1 MVTLAMMMFP
11 AMLKMSLGRSDAFR
25 ASWIFFALPS
35 DRTRLIRAAKNVLVA
50 TFLVPYV
57 LCVAVV
63 VSFFSENIPHLLVH
77 LTVIGLLSHLVL
89 QIVTLIDPELPFSK
103 PMAKSRSSTRVF
115 VLVGCISFGAIFFP
129 LLAPVIYGSA
139 LTIALTFTMIIGVSV
154 IVERLTRVRIEA
166 QADRLEFEG

>member
-11 AMLKMSLGRSDAFR
+11 AMLKLSLGRSDAFR

-35 DRTRLIRAAKNVLVA
+35 DRTLLIRAAKNVLVA

-57 LCVAVV
+57 LCVALV

-77 LTVIGLLSHLVL
+77 LTVIGLVSHLVL
-89 QIVTLIDPELPFSK
+89 QLITFIDPELPFSK
-103 PMAKSRSSTRVF
+103 PLAKNRSSTRVF
-115 VLVGCISFGAIFFP
+115 VLVGCVSFGAIFFP

-139 LTIALTFTMIIGVSV
+139 VSIALTFSIIIGLS
-154 IVERLTRVRIEA
+154 IVLERLTRIRVEA
-166 QADRLEFEG
+166 QAGKIEFEG